1 MAKQETNVILSPDY
15 VSHPLI
21 LKIAGADVDLK
32 NAVPIA
38 EYAQKA
44 IDLITQY
51 TDYLNIKAVDHND
64 STAIQLAADRKKL
77 VKNERTSS
85 EKWFD
90 AKRSLVQEDMKVFSD
105 QDKALLKIKQW
116 YVEEAKAVEAHL
128 DDQIKIK
135 EKYEAEQKQKLID
148 KRLAILELLVDDV
161 SVYNVGEMTEASFEA
176 LTFGIK
182 AQKEAAEKARKEEEA
197 RIEREK
203 ELDRVFNERRF
214 QLQKYSVIP
223 NSSDKILS
231 LNRETTRVEFD
242 ELVNGLDKLL
252 TAYNNAAEIARKEM
266 EAVKAEAERVR
277 KEQEA
282 AAEKLRQEQQENR
295 KIRYGKART
304 MLLDNFFLPEDH
316 GFSHTTLPFFV
327 GYNHFN
333 SLDSDA
339 ELEQFKSHVETQVAR
354 LKAEADALKA
364 KQEAEEQTRKIRE
377 EQERLEKEKLA
388 KASATI
394 TDWIDQFTSPEY
406 IDTKN
411 PKIEEA
417 RTEILRRFDDF
428 KNWAKKLVNK

>member
-15 VSHPLI
+15 ANHPLI

-44 IDLITQY
+44 IDLVNQY

-90 AKRSLVQEDMKVFSD
+90 AKRGLVQEDMKVFSD

-128 DDQIKIK
+128 DDQVKIK

-148 KRLAILELLVDDV
+148 KRLAILEPLVDDV

-182 AQKEAAEKARKEEEA
+182 AQKEAAEKARKDEEA

-214 QLQKYSVIP
+214 QFQKYSVLP
-223 NSSDKILS
+223 DSSDKILS
-231 LNRETTRVEFD
+231 LNRETTQEEFN
-242 ELVNGLDKLL
+242 ELVNGLDILL
-252 TAYNNAAEIARKEM
+252 TAYNSAAEIARKEA
-266 EAVKAEAERVR
+266 EAAKAEAEKIR

-282 AAEKLRQEQQENR
+282 AAEKLRQEQEKLR
-295 KIRYGKART
+295 REK
-304 MLLDNFFLPEDH
+304 
-316 GFSHTTLPFFV
+316 
-327 GYNHFN
+327 
-333 SLDSDA
+333 
-339 ELEQFKSHVETQVAR
+339 
-354 LKAEADALKA
+354 
-364 KQEAEEQTRKIRE
+364 EESERKIRE

-417 RTEILRRFDDF
+417 RTEILRRFGEF
-428 KNWAKKLVNK
+428 KNWAKKQIK